1 MSYKIVVDSCGDLP
15 EKLKKDFHFESV
27 PLEIFVDDYHILDDD
42 TFDQADFLKKM
53 KESPNCPK
61 STCPSPER
69 YMMAYNCEA
78 EHIYAVTLSA
88 KLSGSY
94 NSAELGKLLYIE
106 EKGEKQIH
114 VFDSKSASV
123 GETLIAMKIQEYEEA
138 GMAFEEVVSRVDA
151 FIEDMDTFFVLET
164 LETLRKNGRLSN
176 LKAFMASALNIKPVM
191 GATPEGEIMQL
202 DQARGVN
209 KALDKMIAVM
219 MDRVQ
224 NCENKILGIAHCNCP
239 QRAKSMAEKIGNM
252 CRFKDIFVVN
262 TGGISSLYA
271 NDGGIIMVV

>member
-1 MSYKIVVDSCGDLP
+1 
-15 EKLKKDFHFESV
+15 
-27 PLEIFVDDYHILDDD
+27 
-42 TFDQADFLKKM
+42 
-53 KESPNCPK
+53 
-61 STCPSPER
+61 
-69 YMMAYNCEA
+69 
-78 EHIYAVTLSA
+78 
-88 KLSGSY
+88 
-94 NSAELGKLLYIE
+94 
-106 EKGEKQIH
+106 
-114 VFDSKSASV
+114 
-123 GETLIAMKIQEYEEA
+123 
-138 GMAFEEVVSRVDA
+138 MAFEEVVSRVDA